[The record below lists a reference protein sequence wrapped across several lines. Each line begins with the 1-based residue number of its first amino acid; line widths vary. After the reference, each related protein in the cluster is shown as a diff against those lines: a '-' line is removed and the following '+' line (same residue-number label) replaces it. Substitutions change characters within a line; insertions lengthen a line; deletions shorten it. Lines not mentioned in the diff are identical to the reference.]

1 MKIGIIGAGVV
12 GSALGKGWA
21 AKGHEVMFSS
31 RDPHSDKMRALVAE
45 AGSNAS
51 AGTVAETLAFGEVVV
66 IAIGWN
72 ALPDAL
78 SGAGDWSGKI
88 VIDATNR
95 FGPPPAGS
103 GSSAAEDIARM
114 TGARVVKAFNTI
126 GAENMIDPPFSEK
139 PTMFIAGDDSEAKA
153 TATQLTEQMGFEV
166 VDAGPLSNAALLE
179 NLARLWVTL
188 ARGSLGRNIAFRLLR
203 R

>member
-12 GSALGKGWA
+12 GSTLGKGWA
-21 AKGHEVMFSS
+21 AKGHQVMFSS
-31 RDPHSDKMRALVAE
+31 RNPHSDRMRALVAE
-45 AGSNAS
+45 AGPNAS
-51 AGTVAETLAFGEVVV
+51 AGTVAETLAFGEVLV
-66 IAIGWN
+66 IAIGWE

-78 SGAGDWSGKI
+78 RGVGDWSGKI

-95 FGPPPAGS
+95 FSPPPANSVG
-103 GSSAAEDIARM
+103 SAAEDIAHI

-126 GAENMIDPPFSEK
+126 GAANMVDPPFSEK

-153 TATQLTEQMGFEV
+153 TVTQLTEQMGFEV
-166 VDAGPLSNAALLE
+166 VDAGPLSNAGLLE

-188 ARGSLGRNIAFRLLR
+188 ARGSLGPNIAFRLLR